1 MGDRVLV
8 AAADDTDGTRL
19 ADALAA
25 GDVSASVTTVSALE
39 DLFEAL
45 CFETVDCLV
54 VPTEGGPAPG
64 PYVVRGV
71 RALYPR
77 LPVVLVGDA
86 DGVADEA
93 TALRDDREPTTT
105 VREGDFQAAEV
116 VAAVADALA
125 AETDSAASRPPSRP
139 ETLLQSA
146 VDGFPMHLY
155 AKDETARHALATG
168 ATVDLSD
175 VIGRTDEVLT
185 DGPPER
191 TRRSHA
197 DDRRVIEGADP
208 LVGVEEYTAGDDDEY
223 AVTTKVPWHGPDGEV
238 IGLVGITRDISER
251 KRRER
256 ELRHRNERLAK
267 VALVAAHELRN
278 ELQIASG
285 RLDAVPEG
293 APHVDTIRRSHR
305 RLASIT
311 DDIVDL
317 ASRERVGAEV
327 RTVWLST
334 PAREVWESYD
344 APGAELVVEDDRRL
358 RADPESVRIFFEIVL
373 SNALDHAGPDVT
385 VTVRG
390 TDDGFVVADDGP
402 GIEADPPDRV
412 FDAGFAGTEDGDGFG
427 LYVAQR
433 IATDH
438 GWEIRAEHSEAGGAR
453 FTVAGVEALDS

>member
-1 MGDRVLV
+1 MV
-8 AAADDTDGTRL
+8 AADEGDGTRL

-25 GDVSASVTTVSALE
+25 ADASASVASVGALE
-39 DLFEAL
+39 DLFETL
-45 CFETVDCLV
+45 CFEAVDCLV
-54 VPTEGGPAPG
+54 VPAEGGPAPG
-64 PYVVRGV
+64 AYVVRGV

-93 TALRDDREPTTT
+93 APPRDHHEPTTT
-105 VREGDFQAAEV
+105 IRADDLAAAEV

-125 AETDSAASRPPSRP
+125 AETDSAASRLPSRP

-146 VDGFPMHLY
+146 VEGFPMHLY

-168 ATVDLSD
+168 ATVDLAD

-185 DGPPER
+185 DGPPDR

-197 DDRRVIEGADP
+197 DDRRVIASGDP
-208 LVGVEEYTAGDDDEY
+208 LVGVEEYTAGDEDEY
-223 AVTTKVPWHGPDGEV
+223 AITTKVPWYGPDGEV
-238 IGLVGITRDISER
+238 VGLVGITRDISER

-293 APHVDTIRRSHR
+293 TPHVDTIRQSHR

-327 RTVWLST
+327 RTIWLST

-344 APGAELVVEDDRRL
+344 APGAELVVENDRRI

-373 SNALDHAGPDVT
+373 SNALDHAGPEVT
-385 VTVRG
+385 VTVGG

-402 GIEADPPDRV
+402 GIDADPPDRV

-438 GWEIRAEHSEAGGAR
+438 GWEIRAENGDGGGAR
-453 FTVAGVEALDS
+453 FEVAGVECIDG